1 MGINMEQSIK
11 EVCQDRLNI
20 DLFEIIISN
29 SSQKEQIS
37 KIKVRPIQI
46 KEAVYFQ
53 ASEYREKKVFHT
65 NYNKEEFLEK
75 LEKWVDGT
83 EEEFLGLRFKQI
95 EIKSRIDTVIILI
108 SKRGKASIKRKDN
121 PTIKKITIEE
131 KNKDSKKINIDK
143 VNDNRVNVDKIDVNK
158 DNRNKID
165 FNKIE
170 NNEVGKNKT
179 DFNHTDDK
187 QVDTNKAGFNKI
199 ESKER
204 NDIPILLHNRV
215 KNYIL
220 KEYTPIPFLIDLGVM
235 TKEGKIV
242 NSKYDKFKQI
252 NRFLELIEDVLPS
265 LAKGKELTI
274 IDFGCGKSYLTFAM
288 YYYLKE
294 IKGYPIQMI
303 GLDLKHDV
311 IKKCNELS
319 EKYKYTNLK
328 FLHGDIA
335 SYEGVQEVDMV
346 VTLHACDTA
355 TDYALYKAV
364 QWNAKVILS
373 VPCCQHEV
381 NKQINCEPFKEMFKY
396 GLIKERTAALLTD
409 ALRANQLEL
418 QGYKTQIL
426 EFIDME
432 HTPKNIL
439 IRAIKGKKIDTSK
452 KIKFYQDITK
462 FFGIEPLLG
471 TLFEK
476 DFEKK
481 EEL

>member
-1 MGINMEQSIK
+1 MEQSIK

-20 DLFEIIISN
+20 DLLEIIISN
-29 SSQKEQIS
+29 SSRKEQIS

-46 KEAVYFQ
+46 KESICFQ

-65 NYNKEEFLEK
+65 NYKIEEFLEK

-83 EEEFLGLRFKQI
+83 EEDFLGLRFKQI
-95 EIKSRIDTVIILI
+95 EIKSRIDSVIILI
-108 SKRGKASIKRKDN
+108 SKKGKPSIKIKNNDTRIKT
-121 PTIKKITIEE
+121 TIGEKNEDFKKIGV
-131 KNKDSKKINIDK
+131 NKVHSNKINTNK
-143 VNDNRVNVDKIDVNK
+143 ADVNK
-158 DNRNKID
+158 MDMNKIGVD
-165 FNKIE
+165 KLNSNKP
-170 NNEVGKNKT
+170 NTDKLDVNK
-179 DFNHTDDK
+179 
-187 QVDTNKAGFNKI
+187 VDTKKADDNKLDF
-199 ESKER
+199 KEI
-204 NDIPILLHNRV
+204 NYSPVLSHNRV

-220 KEYTPIPFLIDLGVM
+220 KEYTPVPFLIDLGVM
-235 TKEGKIV
+235 TKEGKVV

-252 NRFLELIEDVLPS
+252 NRFLELIEDILPS
-265 LAKGKELTI
+265 LPKGKELMI

-294 IKGYPIQMI
+294 MKGYPIQII

-319 EKYKYTNLK
+319 KKYKYNNLQ

-335 SYEGVQEVDMV
+335 SFEGVQTVDMV
-346 VTLHACDTA
+346 VTLHAYDTA

-364 QWNAKVILS
+364 KWNANVILS

-381 NKQINCEPFKEMFKY
+381 NKQMNCEPLKEIFKY

-418 QGYKTQIL
+418 QGYKAQIL

-439 IRAIKGKKIDTSK
+439 IRAIKGKTVDASN
-452 KIKFYQDITK
+452 KIKSYQDITK

-471 TLFEK
+471 KLLK
-476 DFEKK
+476 HKNV
-481 EEL
+481 

>member
-95 EIKSRIDTVIILI
+95 EIKSRIDTIIILI
-108 SKRGKASIKRKDN
+108 SKRGKASIKRKGN
-121 PTIKKITIEE
+121 PIIKKITIEGR
-131 KNKDSKKINIDK
+131 NKDSKKI
-143 VNDNRVNVDKIDVNK
+143 NVDKIDVNK
-158 DNRNKID
+158 DNRNKMD
-165 FNKIE
+165 
-170 NNEVGKNKT
+170 
-179 DFNHTDDK
+179 
-187 QVDTNKAGFNKI
+187 FNKI

-204 NDIPILLHNRV
+204 NDIPILSHNRV

-220 KEYTPIPFLIDLGVM
+220 KEYTPVPFLIDLGVM

-355 TDYALYKAV
+355 TDYALHKAV

-452 KIKFYQDITK
+452 KIKSYQDITK